1 MWASLRAAFKEAKK
15 NLTFLNHEALFYKL
29 KSFHLGGFLLRVTQH
44 VIPTTMMSVATAE
57 MMMTVAMNFMPE
69 NVSSSTEH

>member
-1 MWASLRAAFKEAKK
+1 M
-15 NLTFLNHEALFYKL
+15 LFYKL